1 MKFRKVMAVIL
12 AAALT
17 FSMAACG
24 EKPATDGTSTNA
36 PTTNDGGQAGTT
48 TPGTTTP
55 STTGGTNNEIVI
67 GTWWLQYYD
76 SSAADVYADPAYETN
91 LDEPTDTEEELHT
104 NAVNR
109 QIAQYKFD
117 NVKAIE
123 QKYGVKFYWEN
134 LTFEGIR
141 DSINTSILAGSPDC
155 DLYFVDA
162 TMGIPAQMNGLA
174 IDLKTILPADH
185 DIFTTQK
192 IATYY
197 DLGDGRACLFAAKS
211 AQNAMEDTYPLGF
224 NVQMLEDAN
233 LEDPRVLWERGEW
246 TWDKFIEYCQVLTQD
261 TDGDG
266 QNDQFGFCAFAKDVM
281 QQLMMSN
288 GASIAQGNK
297 EGLSSPET
305 AECLQLLYDMY
316 NTYNVC
322 YPYDLAEGG
331 APWDTMRR
339 AYREGTVAF
348 SPIAAWILDDGKNYN
363 SGYEDQHLQFDIAF
377 VRWPVGPSGNKD
389 TNAGKNLVP
398 NGCLM
403 IPAGC
408 QEPEKVFNVMYDFWN
423 FTGDV
428 DTTVTIRDDRA
439 ALNWWYDSVGLT
451 TEMMEANVAVMKE
464 CGSKTVTDLWDGVGI
479 EMDWNSL
486 INGTMTPA
494 QFQETYKQTY
504 QDALDSYLGN

>member
-24 EKPATDGTSTNA
+24 EKPTTDGTPTTA
-36 PTTNDGGQAGTT
+36 PTTDGGQS
-48 TPGTTTP
+48 GTTTP
-55 STTGGTNNEIVI
+55 STAGGTNNEIVI

-76 SSAADVYADPAYETN
+76 SSAADLYADPAYETN
-91 LDEPTDTEEELHT
+91 LDTPENTEEELQI

-224 NVQMLEDAN
+224 NVQMLRSEEHTLN
-233 LEDPRVLWERGEW
+233 
-246 TWDKFIEYCQVLTQD
+246 
-261 TDGDG
+261 
-266 QNDQFGFCAFAKDVM
+266 
-281 QQLMMSN
+281 
-288 GASIAQGNK
+288 
-297 EGLSSPET
+297 SSHAT
-305 AECLQLLYDMY
+305 
-316 NTYNVC
+316 
-322 YPYDLAEGG
+322 
-331 APWDTMRR
+331 
-339 AYREGTVAF
+339 
-348 SPIAAWILDDGKNYN
+348 
-363 SGYEDQHLQFDIAF
+363 
-377 VRWPVGPSGNKD
+377 
-389 TNAGKNLVP
+389 
-398 NGCLM
+398 
-403 IPAGC
+403 
-408 QEPEKVFNVMYDFWN
+408 
-423 FTGDV
+423 
-428 DTTVTIRDDRA
+428 
-439 ALNWWYDSVGLT
+439 
-451 TEMMEANVAVMKE
+451 
-464 CGSKTVTDLWDGVGI
+464 
-479 EMDWNSL
+479 
-486 INGTMTPA
+486 
-494 QFQETYKQTY
+494 
-504 QDALDSYLGN
+504 